1 VAHQPNFTGTGIVA
15 AEHLPVAD
23 NPTAKAGSKRH
34 AKQISIALR
43 TSRAFQQRVHLRQES
58 GDGFPV
64 SEEIAIVLDKKRD
77 AEFFLQHRSDR
88 DAGV

>member
-34 AKQISIALR
+34 AKQI
-43 TSRAFQQRVHLRQES
+43 
-58 GDGFPV
+58 
-64 SEEIAIVLDKKRD
+64 
-77 AEFFLQHRSDR
+77 
-88 DAGV
+88 